1 MDFANILKLQGFSQ
15 LYLAELNFIK
25 QEGCVAANIDD
36 TIEMY
41 TALTRGALYEKYD
54 LGPDELARH
63 WDIALCT
70 IEDRSKLSSF
80 YHPDADIVAARYI
93 RDTMI
98 HDRNIDVPDLPL
110 EQLSFADAFRTAR
123 AAGVSYFAVCS
134 LDENERDIVVK
145 LDLYEGATG
154 RPVRNFSVYRSGAD
168 RLRNAAR
175 ALSRNLN
182 AALPFRAVVIRLSGG
197 EALVDKGRADGLAA
211 LPAGEPAGNAAPA
224 AGAAPAANTAAKA
237 YDVVKKGTSSVDG
250 LSLRYLPGNVVAE
263 WTPSVIE
270 EEFSLG
276 VLKRRGF
283 FDRIAVGDEIILS
296 APDAPLGGRQGAAS
310 VASPELQALLRDL
323 R

>member
-1 MDFANILKLQGFSQ
+1 
-15 LYLAELNFIK
+15 
-25 QEGCVAANIDD
+25 
-36 TIEMY
+36 
-41 TALTRGALYEKYD
+41 
-54 LGPDELARH
+54 
-63 WDIALCT
+63 
-70 IEDRSKLSSF
+70 
-80 YHPDADIVAARYI
+80 
-93 RDTMI
+93 MI
-98 HDRNIDVPDLPL
+98 HDRNIDVPDMPL
-110 EQLSFADAFRTAR
+110 EQPSFADAFRTAR
-123 AAGVSYFAVCS
+123 AAGVAYFAVCS

-154 RPVRNFSVYRSGAD
+154 RPVRNFSVYRSGVD

-211 LPAGEPAGNAAPA
+211 TGEPAGGAAPATGAAPAANAAPA
-224 AGAAPAANTAAKA
+224 AGAAPAANAAPAKA
-237 YDVVKKGTSSVDG
+237 YDVVKKGTASVDG
-250 LSLRYLPGNVVAE
+250 LSLRYMPGNVVAE

-276 VLKRRGF
+276 QVKRRGF

-296 APDAPLGGRQGAAS
+296 APDAPGGGRQGAAS